1 MNEKLQEIIE
11 SLKDLNESQLMLI
24 YYIIENI
31 K

>member
-11 SLKDLNESQLMLI
+11 SLNDLNESQLMLI